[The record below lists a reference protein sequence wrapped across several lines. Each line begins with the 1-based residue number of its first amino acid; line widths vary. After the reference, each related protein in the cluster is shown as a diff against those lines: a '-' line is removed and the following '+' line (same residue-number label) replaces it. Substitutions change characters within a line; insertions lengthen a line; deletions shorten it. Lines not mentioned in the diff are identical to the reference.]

1 MTLDRQ
7 VKTLIRKATG
17 DFQTAVE
24 VIDTVLP
31 VISREV
37 TSDEYAIEIAAHAI
51 RLGQELKVYLE
62 GSRTEKQAILDQL
75 HEDEAILRT
84 AKYQLEH
91 ANTLLGEMSL
101 ANMLCSASKDDI
113 RKAVIEAVRMGD
125 KEKILGGMREGIEE
139 VIKPV

>member
-31 VISREV
+31 IIQREV
-37 TSDEYAIEIAAHAI
+37 KSDAFAVEISSQVA
-51 RLGQELKVYLE
+51 RLGNELKVYLE
-62 GSRTEKQAILDQL
+62 GSAVEKQAILDHL
-75 HEDEAILRT
+75 HEDEAILKT

-91 ANTLLGEMSL
+91 ANALLGEMTL
-101 ANMLCSASKDDI
+101 ANQLSKASRDDI
-113 RKAVIEAVRMGD
+113 RQAVIHAVMMGD
-125 KEKILGGMREGIEE
+125 KERVLDGLREGIKQVES
-139 VIKPV
+139 K

>member
-24 VIDTVLP
+24 VIDIVLP
-31 VISREV
+31 VITREV
-37 TSDEYAIEIAAHAI
+37 KSDAFAIEIAAQVA
-51 RLGQELKVYLE
+51 RLGNELKVYLE
-62 GSRTEKQAILDQL
+62 GSVTEKQAILDQL

-101 ANMLCSASKDDI
+101 ANMLRSASKEDI
-113 RKAVIEAVRMGD
+113 CQAVIEAVRVGD
-125 KEKILGGMREGIEE
+125 RGRIVEGLREGIEQ
-139 VIKPV
+139 VDR